1 MNRFQKY
8 IVRLTAGLLFTSM
21 IPTAQAGIAVIVNPA
36 VKEIGLTKEKVVDIY
51 LGRKKSYSD
60 GTRIEPVD
68 QMADSAVR
76 DKFYQAVVK
85 MSTSEVNRYWA
96 KLRFTGKGKPPRV
109 VAGDEAVRN
118 WVASHPGA
126 IGYIDGKYLNNSVKV
141 VLIIP

>member
-1 MNRFQKY
+1 MSRFQKY
-8 IVRLTAGLLFTSM
+8 IVKLIAGFLFASV
-21 IPTAQAGIAVIVNPA
+21 IPVAHAGIAIIVNPA

-68 QMADSAVR
+68 QMEDSAVR
-76 DKFYQAVVK
+76 NKFYQSVIK
-85 MSTSEVNRYWA
+85 KSTSEVNRYWA
-96 KLRFTGKGKPPRV
+96 KLKFTGKGKPPKV
-109 VAGDEAVRN
+109 VAGDEAVVN
-118 WVASHPGA
+118 YVATHPGA